1 MQEEITAIQKMLDT
15 IVEFGVNYSFQII
28 GAIIILIAGVM
39 AARWLSRTTV
49 NMCERKELD
58 VTLSKFI
65 SRALYILVITF
76 TVIIAMGKFGIT
88 IAPFIAALGAAAFG
102 ASFALQG
109 PMSNYGAGIVIII
122 TRPFVVGDTISIK
135 DVNGVVQE
143 VSLGNTILLD
153 EDGVVI
159 TIPNKHIVG
168 EIIYNS
174 GTRRIVECQ
183 FGIGYKEDYKEA
195 IRIIKE
201 VLSQFD
207 IVIEDPAPQIGIQEL
222 ADSAVKIGLR
232 YWVPSQKYFV
242 TSFAVNLSVHSALQ
256 DAGFEAAFPRRDLR
270 IVSQQAP
277 PL

>member
-15 IVEFGVNYSFQII
+15 IAEFGVNYSLQIV

-39 AARWLSRTTV
+39 AARWLSRSTV
-49 NMCERKELD
+49 KVCERKELD

-65 SRALYILVITF
+65 SRAIYILVITF

-102 ASFALQG
+102 VSFALQG

-143 VSLGNTILLD
+143 VTLGNTILLD

-183 FGIGYKEDYKEA
+183 LGIGYKDDYEAA
-195 IRIIKE
+195 IRILKE
-201 VLSQFD
+201 TLSKFD
-207 IVIEDPAPQIGIQEL
+207 DVIGDPAPQIGIQEL
-222 ADSAVKIGLR
+222 ADSTVKIGLR
-232 YWVPSQKYFV
+232 YWVPSQKYFG
-242 TSFAVNLSVHSALQ
+242 TSFAVNLSVLSALQ
-256 DAGFEAAFPRRDLR
+256 GAGFEAAFPRRDLR
-270 IVSQQAP
+270 IVSQPAT
-277 PL
+277 